1 MPADLATL
9 ENLNTHLLPRQQA
22 FRTNRQV
29 TRVDA
34 SLES

>member
-9 ENLNTHLLPRQQA
+9 ENLNTHLLPADKRSEPTA
-22 FRTNRQV
+22 RSRALT
-29 TRVDA
+29 